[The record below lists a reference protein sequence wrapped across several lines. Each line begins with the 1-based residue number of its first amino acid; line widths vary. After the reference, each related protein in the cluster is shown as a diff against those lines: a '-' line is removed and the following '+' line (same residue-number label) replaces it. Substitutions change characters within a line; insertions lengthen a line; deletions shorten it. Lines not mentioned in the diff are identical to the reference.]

1 MTNDISWD
9 FHTNSTLCWTVSC
22 RRCFALLLSASRCES
37 TAGRELSDNRYRM
50 RSEWKRCS
58 LAWHCVCK
66 FVGKDRR
73 GVHTHTHTHP
83 TSPNI
88 LQFVVAEKETWNL
101 TNFQVR
107 VSFMPNLIYHI
118 HIFVYFDRYMKWSSM
133 KTSNFGFIFHLRPT
147 EWYWVCSIFCCHTVV
162 QIHHHCLPPWLKLGS
177 CEIFLRTLNCMN
189 FLRWCCKVYW

>member
-73 GVHTHTHTHP
+73 GVHTHTHTHTQHHP
-83 TSPNI
+83 TFSN
-88 LQFVVAEKETWNL
+88 LWLLKKKLETWPIFRFGSLSCQIWSTISISLFILIGTWNDHQWKPAIL
-101 TNFQVR
+101 ASSSISDLQSDTGCVP
-107 VSFMPNLIYHI
+107 SFAVIL
-118 HIFVYFDRYMKWSSM
+118 
-133 KTSNFGFIFHLRPT
+133 
-147 EWYWVCSIFCCHTVV
+147 
-162 QIHHHCLPPWLKLGS
+162 
-177 CEIFLRTLNCMN
+177 
-189 FLRWCCKVYW
+189 